1 MSNAVIIIQI
11 MFITIGMIVLGMILN
26 YVLGLR
32 KENMSEMRKKA
43 LNLQERM
50 RNAQLLND
58 YQMMAQMQ
66 RESMQFMKLMM
77 KKQFVPMCIRCA
89 IFLGIYAILL
99 LIYSDYASGLLPFP
113 VLFFGNGWVALYFL
127 FSIGFSLLIYGVK
140 KLYQKVTGK
149 TTKSQ
154 SMLREILGMI
164 SPTQQGVGVPLEMT
178 SSTQTQSDSSIDIP
192 PETKESWKDRIE
204 D

>member
-1 MSNAVIIIQI
+1 MSNGVIIIQI
-11 MFITIGMIVLGMILN
+11 MFITIGMTILGIILN

-32 KENMSEMRKKA
+32 KENMSEIRKKA

-58 YQMMAQMQ
+58 YQMMVQVQ
-66 RESMQFMKLMM
+66 RESMHFMKLMM
-77 KKQFVPMCIRCA
+77 KKQFIPMCIRCI
-89 IFLGIYAILL
+89 IFLGIFAILGFF
-99 LIYSDYASGLLPFP
+99 YADYRSGLLPFP
-113 VLFFGNGWVALYFL
+113 VLIFGDGWVALYFL
-127 FSIGFSLLIYGVK
+127 FSIGFSLLMYGVK

-154 SMLREILGMI
+154 SALREIMGMI
-164 SPTQQGVGVPLEMT
+164 SPTQQVAGVPLDMT